1 VSRQHTARRSLA
13 VFTLGKAV
21 TNTALRWAAPF
32 LPTLEKAFGAS
43 TAQLTTAL
51 GVAEAGGLTTLFVG
65 RKLDRGHERLIA
77 VAGCGIIAIASLV
90 ALIGTTFTFAISAF
104 LVVVGVANLTTAG
117 HAYLG
122 HRVPYDRRARWIGI
136 FETSWALSLL
146 VGAPIVAV
154 LITLVG
160 WRGPYVAFVI
170 AATFAAVLIATQV
183 DPAPPPART
192 GDRSTAPTAT
202 RPDAAAW
209 RTMLGSACVGMA
221 GLSMFAI
228 SGAWLDDDYG
238 VSTAGL
244 GAVAVGFGAIELMS
258 SLVSAGWADR
268 LGKLRTTVAAV
279 ALLAVGL
286 VIMSLA
292 GTLVVAVIGLLAFLC
307 GFEYAIVTS
316 FSLVSEAMP
325 AARGATIAMSNAI
338 GTSARA
344 VGVIA
349 SGLLYE
355 AHGIV
360 GSSALSGIA
369 AIVAF
374 ALLATSRRRT
384 PAERVVVLS

>member
-1 VSRQHTARRSLA
+1 MSRPHTARRSLA

-43 TAQLTTAL
+43 TSQLTTAL

-65 RKLDRGHERLIA
+65 RKLDRGHERLVA
-77 VAGCGIIAIASLV
+77 VAGCGVIAVASLV

-117 HAYLG
+117 HTYLG

-146 VGAPIVAV
+146 VGAPIVAA

-160 WRGPYVAFVI
+160 WRGPYVAFII

-183 DPAPPPART
+183 DPAPAASHADASRHQP
-192 GDRSTAPTAT
+192 AT

-209 RTMLGSACVGMA
+209 RTMFGSAFVAMA

-228 SGAWLDDDYG
+228 SGAWLDDDFG
-238 VSTAGL
+238 VPTAGL
-244 GAVAVGFGAIELMS
+244 GAVAVGFGAIELLS

-279 ALLAVGL
+279 AVLAVGL
-286 VIMSLA
+286 VIMSIA
-292 GTLVVAVIGLLAFLC
+292 GSLLVAVIGLLAFLC

-325 AARGATIAMSNAI
+325 SARGATIAMSNAI

-344 VGVIA
+344 VGVVA
-349 SGLLYE
+349 SGFLYE

-360 GSSALSGIA
+360 GSSTLAGA
-369 AIVAF
+369 AAVVAI
-374 ALLATSRRRT
+374 ALLATSGRRAPVEPVAALR
-384 PAERVVVLS
+384 

>member
-1 VSRQHTARRSLA
+1 MSRPHTARRSLA
-13 VFTLGKAV
+13 VLTLGKAV

-51 GVAEAGGLTTLFVG
+51 GVAETGGLTTLFVG

-77 VAGCGIIAIASLV
+77 VAGCGIIAVASLV

-122 HRVPYDRRARWIGI
+122 HRVPYDHRARWIGI

-160 WRGPYVAFVI
+160 WRGPYVAFII
-170 AATFAAVLIATQV
+170 AATFAAVLIATLV
-183 DPAPPPART
+183 DPAPPAADPEAPATR
-192 GDRSTAPTAT
+192 PAT

-209 RTMLGSACVGMA
+209 RTMLGSACVAMA

-244 GAVAVGFGAIELMS
+244 GAVAVGFGAIELLS

-268 LGKLRTTVAAV
+268 LGKLRTTIA
-279 ALLAVGL
+279 AVGL
-286 VIMSLA
+286 LSVGLAIMSAA
-292 GTLVVAVIGLLAFLC
+292 GALPVAVIGLLAFLC

-316 FSLVSEAMP
+316 FSLVTEAMP

-349 SGLLYE
+349 SGSLYE

-360 GSSALSGIA
+360 GSSVLSGCAAIA
-369 AIVAF
+369 AI
-374 ALLATSRRRT
+374 ALLATSRRRR
-384 PAERVVVLS
+384 PAEQVPVLS